1 MKLVIVESYSKTT
14 IIEKY
19 LGKDYKVI
27 ACGGHIQNLNPKNIS
42 IDFVGGNFIPKYTLL
57 PKKKKFL
64 DDIKKGKYEE
74 IIIAADQDLEGAFI
88 AYSLIKHLQL
98 DLKKKHRVIFSEITK
113 DVIQKEIHNKSVL
126 DINLVNSQMARR
138 MIDRLIGYK
147 FQSLLEKGY
156 SIGRVQSSLLY
167 LIYQNNKNHRKDM
180 KFSYILELDFGNKI
194 KSKISVEESN
204 FTQKYCENILLYPV
218 FNVIERKKNTKY
230 EFSSKP
236 LNTSDLQKL
245 AYQKLGFNSKTTMA
259 LAQSLY
265 QKGFITYIRT
275 TSNTIS
281 SEFISKVKNFVCD
294 TYGQKYFHLPKQTN
308 KSQNNQEAH
317 ECIRFTSFD
326 LSIEILE
333 TNEKKLYTLIKNHT
347 LKSCMSAAVYDVET
361 ILLCNKIEIK
371 CLIEDKVLTFEGF
384 KIIDSVKVPEKIIQK
399 ISKKYILKK
408 IVGNQIYKYSNIL
421 YNESSVINEMEKNG
435 IGRPSTFSSSI
446 QLILDKAY
454 VKIEKK
460 IEGIEVDTKEIVVS
474 KTKSVSTQNKKI
486 IGEETNKFCITEKGC
501 LLIQYLEKNLPEII
515 NVKYTS
521 LMENKLDLIAQKK
534 HDYQDLIKENNDY
547 ITSKLNSVSSLK
559 NLTNLTNS
567 SETKKKLL
575 LGVDKNGNELS
586 LGKSQYGHYI
596 MKKYIPENKI
606 QFFSVKTENTNLE
619 KALEMTND
627 SYFIGT
633 FKKKD
638 VFYKDG
644 FVTHGKEKI
653 KVPKTQNKIKLENI
667 KKLF

>member
-1 MKLVIVESYSKTT
+1 MKLVIVESYSKTK

-19 LGKDYKVI
+19 LGKEYKVI
-27 ACGGHIQNLNPKNIS
+27 ACGGHIQNLNSKHIS
-42 IDFVGGNFIPKYTLL
+42 IDFRGEKFIPKYTLL

-64 DDIKKGKYEE
+64 DDIKKGNYEE
-74 IIIAADQDLEGAFI
+74 IIIASDQDLEGAFI
-88 AYSLIKHLQL
+88 AYSLMTHLKL
-98 DLKKKHRVIFSEITK
+98 NLKNKHRVIFPEITK
-113 DVIQKEIHNKSVL
+113 DVVQKEIHNKSVL

-147 FQSLLEKGY
+147 FQKLLDKGY

-167 LIYQNNKNHRKDM
+167 LIYQNNQNHRKDM

-204 FTQKYCENILLYPV
+204 FTQKYCENILSHPV
-218 FNVIERKKNTKY
+218 FNVIERKINTKY
-230 EFSSKP
+230 EFALKP
-236 LNTSDLQKL
+236 LNTSDLQKS

-281 SEFISKVKNFVCD
+281 SEFISKVKHFILD
-294 TYGQKYFHLPKQTN
+294 KYGKKYFHLPKQTK

-326 LSIEILE
+326 SSIEMLE
-333 TNEKKLYTLIKNHT
+333 GKEKKLYSLIKNHT
-347 LKSCMSAAVYDVET
+347 LKACMSAAIYDVET
-361 ILLCNKIEIK
+361 ILLSNKIEIK

-384 KIIDSVKVPEKIIQK
+384 KIIDSVKVIEENLQEKK
-399 ISKKYILKK
+399 KKDKYILKK
-408 IVGNQIYKYSNIL
+408 IMGNQIYKYSNIL
-421 YNESSVINEMEKNG
+421 FNESSVINEMEKHG

-446 QLILDKAY
+446 QLILDKQY

-460 IEGIEVDTKEIVVS
+460 VEGIEVDSKELVVS

-486 IGEETNKFCITEKGC
+486 VGEEKNKFCVTDKGT

-515 NVKYTS
+515 NIEYTS
-521 LMENKLDLIAQKK
+521 LMENKLDLISQNK
-534 HDYQDLIKENNDY
+534 HNYQHLVKENDDY
-547 ITSKLNSVSSLK
+547 IESKLNSVS
-559 NLTNLTNS
+559 NLTNS
-567 SETKKKLL
+567 NQHKKSTNRSL

-586 LGKSQYGHYI
+586 LGKSQYGYYI

-606 QFFSVKTENTNLE
+606 QFFSVTSNKTNLE
-619 KALEMTND
+619 KALEITNN

-644 FVTHGKEKI
+644 FITYGKEKI
-653 KVPKTQNKIKLENI
+653 KVPRTQNKIKLENI
-667 KKLF
+667 KRLL

>member
-1 MKLVIVESYSKTT
+1 MKLVIVESYSKTK

-27 ACGGHIQNLNPKNIS
+27 ACGGHIQNLNPKHIS
-42 IDFVGGNFIPKYTLL
+42 IDFVGGKFIPKYTLL
-57 PKKKKFL
+57 PKKKIFL
-64 DDIKKGKYEE
+64 NQIKKEKYEE
-74 IIIAADQDLEGAFI
+74 IIIASDQDLEGAFI
-88 AYSLIKHLQL
+88 AYSLITHLKL
-98 DLKKKHRVIFSEITK
+98 NLKNKHRVIFPEITK

-147 FQSLLEKGY
+147 FQKLLDKGY

-167 LIYQNNKNHRKDM
+167 LIYENNQKHRKDM

-204 FTQKYCENILLYPV
+204 FTQKYCENILSYPV
-218 FNVIERKKNTKY
+218 FNVIERKINTKY
-230 EFSSKP
+230 EFASKP
-236 LNTSDLQKL
+236 LNTSDLQKS

-281 SEFISKVKNFVCD
+281 SEFISKVKHFILD
-294 TYGQKYFHLPKQTN
+294 KYGQKYFQLPKQTK

-326 LSIEILE
+326 SSIEMLE
-333 TNEKKLYTLIKNHT
+333 EKEKKLYSLIKNHT
-347 LKSCMSAAVYDVET
+347 LKSCMSAAVYDIES
-361 ILLCNKIEIK
+361 ILLSNEIEIK

-384 KIIDSVKVPEKIIQK
+384 KIIDSVKVSQK
-399 ISKKYILKK
+399 NLKQKKKDKYILKK
-408 IVGNQIYKYSNIL
+408 IMGTQVYKYSNIL
-421 YNESSVINEMEKNG
+421 FNESSVINEMEKHG

-446 QLILDKAY
+446 QLILDKEY
-454 VKIEKK
+454 VKINKK
-460 IEGIEVDTKEIVVS
+460 VEGIEVDCKEILVS
-474 KTKSVSTQNKKI
+474 KTKSLYTKNKKI
-486 IGEETNKFCITEKGC
+486 IGEEKNKFCVTEKGL

-515 NVKYTS
+515 DIKYTS
-521 LMENKLDLIAQKK
+521 LMENKLDLISQKK
-534 HDYQDLIKENNDY
+534 YDYQDLIKENNDY
-547 ITSKLNSVSSLK
+547 IESKLNSVS
-559 NLTNLTNS
+559 NITNS
-567 SETKKKLL
+567 AEKKKTSNRSL

-586 LGKSQYGHYI
+586 LGKSQYGYYI

-606 QFFSVKTENTNLE
+606 QFFSVTSDKTNLE
-619 KALEMTND
+619 KALEITNN

-644 FVTHGKEKI
+644 FITYGKEKM
-653 KVPKTQNKIKLENI
+653 KVPITQNKIKLENI
-667 KKLF
+667 KKLL

>member
-1 MKLVIVESYSKTT
+1 MKLVIVESYSKTK

-19 LGKDYKVI
+19 LGDGYKVI

-42 IDFVGGNFIPKYTLL
+42 INEVGEKFIPKYTLL

-64 DDIKKGKYEE
+64 DDIKKGNYEE
-74 IIIAADQDLEGAFI
+74 ILIASDQDLEGAFI
-88 AYSLIKHLQL
+88 AYSLITNLKM
-98 DLKKKHRVIFSEITK
+98 DLKKANRVIFPEITK
-113 DVIQKEIHNKSVL
+113 DVIKKEIHNKSVL

-147 FQSLLEKGY
+147 FQKLLEKGY

-167 LIYQNNKNHRKDM
+167 LIYENNQNHRKDM

-204 FTQKYCENILLYPV
+204 FTQKYCENILFHCI
-218 FNVIERKKNTKY
+218 FNVIERKINKKY
-230 EFSSKP
+230 EFAPKP
-236 LNTSDLQKL
+236 LNTSDLQKS

-281 SEFISKVKNFVCD
+281 SEFIFKVKHFILD
-294 TYGQKYFHLPKQTN
+294 KYGQKYFHLPKQTKN
-308 KSQNNQEAH
+308 SQNNQEAH
-317 ECIRFTSFD
+317 ECIRFTSFTS
-326 LSIEILE
+326 SIEMLE
-333 TNEKKLYTLIKNHT
+333 NKEKKLYSLIKNHT
-347 LKSCMSAAVYDVET
+347 LKACMSAAVYDVES
-361 ILLCNKIEIK
+361 ILLSNEIEIK

-384 KIIDSVKVPEKIIQK
+384 KIIDSVKVSQEKLQEK
-399 ISKKYILKK
+399 KDKYILKK
-408 IVGNQIYKYSNIL
+408 IMGNQIYKYSNL
-421 YNESSVINEMEKNG
+421 LFNESSVINEMEKHG

-446 QLILDKAY
+446 QLILDKEY
-454 VKIEKK
+454 VKIQKK
-460 IEGIEVDTKEIVVS
+460 IEGIEVDSKELVVS

-486 IGEETNKFCITEKGC
+486 VGEEKNKFCITDKGL
-501 LLIQYLEKNLPEII
+501 LLIQYLKKNLPEII
-515 NVKYTS
+515 NIKYTS
-521 LMENKLDLIAQKK
+521 LMENKLDLISQKK
-534 HDYQDLIKENNDY
+534 HNYQDLIKENNDY
-547 ITSKLNSVSSLK
+547 IESKLNSVSNLK
-559 NLTNLTNS
+559 NITNS
-567 SETKKKLL
+567 TEKKKSSNISL

-586 LGKSQYGHYI
+586 LGKSQYGYYI
-596 MKKYIPENKI
+596 MKKYLVENKI
-606 QFFSVKTENTNLE
+606 QFFSAESNTNLE
-619 KALEMTND
+619 KALEMTNN

-644 FVTHGKEKI
+644 FITHGKEKI
-653 KVPKTQNKIKLENI
+653 KVPNTQNKIKLENI
-667 KKLF
+667 KKLL

>member
-1 MKLVIVESYSKTT
+1 MKLVIVESYSKTK
-14 IIEKY
+14 IIERY
-19 LGKDYKVI
+19 LGDGYKVI

-42 IDFVGGNFIPKYTLL
+42 IDYVGSKFIPKYTLL

-64 DDIKKGKYEE
+64 DDIKKQNYEE
-74 IIIAADQDLEGAFI
+74 IIIASDQDLEGAFI

-98 DLKKKHRVIFSEITK
+98 DLKKKHRVIFPEITK
-113 DVIQKEIHNKSVL
+113 DVVQKEIHNKSVL

-147 FQSLLEKGY
+147 FQSLLDKGF

-204 FTQKYCENILLYPV
+204 FTQKYCENILLYDK
-218 FNVIERKKNTKY
+218 FNVIERKTNTKY
-230 EFSSKP
+230 EFSAKP
-236 LNTSDLQKL
+236 FNTSDLQKS

-281 SEFISKVKNFVCD
+281 SEFISKVKTFVCNK
-294 TYGQKYFHLPKQTN
+294 YGQKYFHLPKQTKN
-308 KSQNNQEAH
+308 SLNTQEAH

-326 LSIEILE
+326 SSTENLE

-371 CLIEDKVLTFEGF
+371 CLIENKVLIFEGF
-384 KIIDSVKVPEKIIQK
+384 KIIDSIKAITEETKKNV
-399 ISKKYILKK
+399 SNKYILKK
-408 IVGNQIYKYSNIL
+408 ITGNQVFKYSNL
-421 YNESSVINEMEKNG
+421 LHNESGIINEMEKHG

-446 QLILDKAY
+446 QLILDKEY
-454 VKIEKK
+454 VKINKK
-460 IEGIEVDTKEIVVS
+460 IEGIEVNSKEILVC

-486 IGEETNKFCITEKGC
+486 IGEEKNKFCITEKGC
-501 LLIQYLEKNLPEII
+501 LLIKYLEKNLPEIVDI
-515 NVKYTS
+515 EYTS
-521 LMENKLDLIAQKK
+521 LMENKLDLISDKK
-534 HDYQDLIKENNDY
+534 YDYQCLIKENNDY
-547 ITSKLNSVSSLK
+547 IVSKLNSVSNLK
-559 NLTNLTNS
+559 NSTEGKKSKNTNM
-567 SETKKKLL
+567 
-575 LGVDKNGNELS
+575 LGIDKNGNELL
-586 LGKSQYGHYI
+586 LGKSQYGYYI
-596 MKKYIPENKI
+596 MKKYIPQNKI

-619 KALEMTND
+619 KALEITDN

-653 KVPKTQNKIKLENI
+653 KVPVTQNKIKLENI
-667 KKLF
+667 KKLL

>member
-1 MKLVIVESYSKTT
+1 MKLVIVESYSKTK

-19 LGKDYKVI
+19 LGNGYKVI

-42 IDFVGGNFIPKYTLL
+42 IDFIEGKFIPKYSLL
-57 PKKKKFL
+57 PKKKSFL
-64 DDIKKGKYEE
+64 NEIKKGNYEE
-74 IIIAADQDLEGAFI
+74 ILIASDQDLEGAFI

-98 DLKKKHRVIFSEITK
+98 DLKKKHRVIFPEITK

-147 FQSLLEKGY
+147 FQKLLDKGY

-167 LIYQNNKNHRKDM
+167 LIYENNQNHRKDM
-180 KFSYILELDFGNKI
+180 KFSYILEFDFGNKI

-204 FTQKYCENILLYPV
+204 FTQKYCENVFSYPI
-218 FNVIERKKNTKY
+218 FNVIERKIKTKY
-230 EFSSKP
+230 EFASKP
-236 LNTSDLQKL
+236 LNTSDLQKS

-281 SEFISKVKNFVCD
+281 SEFISKVKHFILD
-294 TYGQKYFHLPKQTN
+294 KYGDKYFHLPKQTK
-308 KSQNNQEAH
+308 KSKNNQEAH

-326 LSIEILE
+326 SSIDMLE
-333 TNEKKLYTLIKNHT
+333 EKEKRLYTLIKNHT
-347 LKSCMSAAVYDVET
+347 LKACMSAAVYDVES
-361 ILLCNKIEIK
+361 ILLSNKIEIK
-371 CLIEDKVLTFEGF
+371 CLIEDKVLIFEGF
-384 KIIDSVKVPEKIIQK
+384 KIIDSVKVSQQNLQEKK
-399 ISKKYILKK
+399 KDKYILKK
-408 IVGNQIYKYSNIL
+408 IVGNQNYKYSNIL
-421 YNESSVINEMEKNG
+421 FNESGVINEMEKHG

-446 QLILDKAY
+446 QLILDKQY

-460 IEGIEVDTKEIVVS
+460 VEGIEVDCKEILVS

-486 IGEETNKFCITEKGC
+486 VGEEKNKFCVTDKGL
-501 LLIQYLEKNLPEII
+501 LLIQYLEKNLSEII
-515 NVKYTS
+515 DIKYTS
-521 LMENKLDLIAQKK
+521 LMENKLDLISQNK
-534 HDYQDLIKENNDY
+534 HNYQDLIKENNDY
-547 ITSKLNSVSSLK
+547 IELKLNSVS
-559 NLTNLTNS
+559 NLTNS
-567 SETKKKLL
+567 GEKKKSSNRSL

-586 LGKSQYGHYI
+586 LGKSQYGYYI

-606 QFFSVKTENTNLE
+606 QFFSVTSNKTNLE
-619 KALEMTND
+619 KALEITNN

-633 FKKKD
+633 FKRKD

-644 FVTHGKEKI
+644 FITHGKEKI
-653 KVPKTQNKIKLENI
+653 KVPITQNKIKLENI